1 MHVRGT
7 HSDLLPD
14 SWAVQ
19 ELGGWNERSSVQMDV
34 VTAAEKLGD

>member
-1 MHVRGT
+1 MHLGET
-7 HSDLLPD
+7 QSDLLPN

-19 ELGGWNERSSVQMDV
+19 ELGGWNESSSVQMDV